1 MDLHDLHEIQG
12 IPVDICASVDVS
24 SRSKRPGCTCLAAV
38 TCCTNPAHSNK
49 HNNRQMAEDSSIRP
63 TLHEMQGISVDI
75 CVSVEMSSRS
85 KRPGCTCL
93 AAVTCCTN
101 PVHTA
106 INTTTGRWQRTAASD
121 LHDLHEM
128 QGISD
133 ICVSVEMCQVGQRDQ
148 AVPAW
153 LS

>member
-1 MDLHDLHEIQG
+1 MLQQHNNLQIAADSCMDLHDLHEIQG
-12 IPVDICASVDVS
+12 IPVDICASVDV
-24 SRSKRPGCTCLAAV
+24 
-38 TCCTNPAHSNK
+38 
-49 HNNRQMAEDSSIRP
+49 
-63 TLHEMQGISVDI
+63 
-75 CVSVEMSSRS
+75 SSRS

-128 QGISD
+128 QGISVD

-148 AVPAW
+148 AHLPGAHVAQT
-153 LS
+153 LCTQQ